1 MSKIYRFPFSLDEYI
16 PERHLI
22 ETDLHK
28 EASVIGTW
36 LNDNGEVVVDA
47 FVHLNPD
54 DEDSSTIMQYNR
66 NGRYLSDERTSWY
79 DLYIVDGYYVE
90 ELNEK
95 YSEGDFVVFGRS
107 NICILKKIGRSWIDC
122 YAILYTNPD
131 SLECDSD
138 NIREYNFPV
147 RFANKDEVKKMN
159 DMLYAKGLKYDNEKK
174 SLISI
179 KQKVEI
185 MKYKQGDKVRIR
197 NKEWFV
203 DNIKS
208 SNEIINKML
217 NDVFNDIYGKEYVIK
232 QASNGFYTL
241 EGLHDIMFNAEMFE
255 SNDVKYSSLMEGN
268 SLSLGI
274 HTICVRDARGIFTEY
289 IEKGIEN
296 NVYISVDVK
305 NIIDNK
311 TISCIEQKGL
321 KKCFFKWNPNGY
333 WNELY

>member
-1 MSKIYRFPFSLDEYI
+1 M
-16 PERHLI
+16 HI
-22 ETDLHK
+22 E
-28 EASVIGTW
+28 
-36 LNDNGEVVVDA
+36 
-47 FVHLNPD
+47 
-54 DEDSSTIMQYNR
+54 
-66 NGRYLSDERTSWY
+66 
-79 DLYIVDGYYVE
+79 
-90 ELNEK
+90 
-95 YSEGDFVVFGRS
+95 
-107 NICILKKIGRSWIDC
+107 KIGRSWIDC